1 MAGKLSSELL
11 RGSLDL
17 MILSVLAEEP
27 MYGYS
32 IQKRL
37 ADASNQAV
45 QLQAGTLYPLLHKL
59 ESDKLIRSK
68 WERSTGRG
76 RKWYELTATGNR
88 RLHQQAIEW
97 HSYVA
102 CLKQLLPSMG
112 TLLKENAGL
121 KPV

>member
-17 MILSVLAEEP
+17 MILSVLSDGA

-45 QLQAGTLYPLLHKL
+45 RMQAGTLYPLLHRL
-59 ESDKLIRSK
+59 EADKLIRSR
-68 WERSTGRG
+68 WEKSTGRP
-76 RKWYELTATGNR
+76 RKWYELTAAGNR
-88 RLHQQAIEW
+88 RLQQQAIEW

-102 CLKQLLPSMG
+102 CLKQLLPAVSSLG
-112 TLLKENAGL
+112 KANTPPEPA
-121 KPV
+121 

>member
-17 MILSVLAEEP
+17 MILSVLADEA

-45 QLQAGTLYPLLHKL
+45 QLQAGTLYPLLHRL
-59 ESDKLIRSK
+59 ESDKLIRSR

-76 RKWYELTATGNR
+76 RKWYELTAAGHR
-88 RLHQQAIEW
+88 RMHQQASEW

-102 CLKQLLPSMG
+102 CLKQLLPSMSVIARSG
-112 TLLKENAGL
+112 MATEST
-121 KPV
+121 